1 MTLQWFLH
9 VYRSYKVPFRRV
21 WWWFRFYLNARVIA
35 SSICTQRASMYKDSL
50 PCIRRMDGFSHT
62 TYIDCECRLGPRQN
76 LVDPHRVMLPCMR
89 VLCTMARVVVIL
101 YYGVKTEIYI
111 MCTNPG
117 WFCLNAWLYTT
128 RNLCTEKTWPLCQRM
143 LANDPIVSTL
153 TCPRPMCDRTQF
165 KRSWSFGHFF
175 FDNYWNFQGRK
186 WNLLKLICNQLF
198 SQFLVS
204 KWIVE
209 VKIENWCQS
218 DVLFYKKSRINV
230 GAQT

>member
-89 VLCTMARVVVIL
+89 VLCMTNFRREVKWLMALRAVVRCAWEVAVLSNWFYPGYRVVVIL
-101 YYGVKTEIYI
+101 YYGVKTEIYKESAGI
-111 MCTNPG
+111 NQSSPKSNRFFPFTIQTIPE
-117 WFCLNAWLYTT
+117 
-128 RNLCTEKTWPLCQRM
+128 NLVQ
-143 LANDPIVSTL
+143 I
-153 TCPRPMCDRTQF
+153 
-165 KRSWSFGHFF
+165 RSP
-175 FDNYWNFQGRK
+175 
-186 WNLLKLICNQLF
+186 
-198 SQFLVS
+198 
-204 KWIVE
+204 
-209 VKIENWCQS
+209 
-218 DVLFYKKSRINV
+218 VL
-230 GAQT
+230 